1 MDVWGIVIIVVL
13 VLVGVA
19 AWAGL
24 RTRRADGSRRLR
36 ERFGD
41 EYDRAIERASDT
53 DAAERE
59 LERRVERHDRMQ
71 ITELSEQDRDRYVEA
86 WRDVQRRFVDEPE
99 ATLGEADR
107 LITRAMRDRGYPTE
121 HFDQK
126 VEDLS
131 VEHADTLD
139 AYREAHHIADRHE
152 RQGVS
157 TDELRRAMQHYRTIF
172 EAIVDTRTTK
182 GSGLS

>member
-1 MDVWGIVIIVVL
+1 MDVWVIVIIVVL
-13 VLVGVA
+13 ALVGIA

-41 EYDRAIERASDT
+41 EYDRAVAHASDT
-53 DAAERE
+53 SEAERE
-59 LERRVERHDRMQ
+59 LERRIERLERLQ
-71 ITELSEQDRDRYVEA
+71 ITELSTEDRDRYVAA

-107 LITRAMRDRGYPTE
+107 LITHAMRARGYPTE
-121 HFDQK
+121 HFEQK

-131 VEHADTLD
+131 VEHADTLE
-139 AYREAHHIADRHE
+139 AYREAHRIADRHE
-152 RQGVS
+152 REGVS

-172 EAIVDTRTTK
+172 EAIVETRTTR
-182 GSGLS
+182 GSGQS

>member
-1 MDVWGIVIIVVL
+1 MDVWVIVIIVVL
-13 VLVGVA
+13 ALVGVA

-24 RTRRADGSRRLR
+24 RTRRADGSRGLK

-41 EYDRAIERASDT
+41 EYDRALEHASDT
-53 DAAERE
+53 DEAERE
-59 LERRVERHDRMQ
+59 LERRVERHERLQ
-71 ITELSEQDRDRYVEA
+71 ITDLSQEDRDRYAEA

-107 LITRAMRDRGYPTE
+107 LNTRAMRDRGYPTE

-126 VEDLS
+126 IEDLS

-139 AYREAHHIADRHE
+139 AYREAHQIANRHE
-152 RQGVS
+152 RQGAS

-172 EAIVDTRTTK
+172 EAIVETRTTK
-182 GSGLS
+182 GSG

>member
-1 MDVWGIVIIVVL
+1 MDVWVIVIIVIL
-13 VLVGVA
+13 ALVGIA

-24 RTRRADGSRRLR
+24 RTRRTDGSRKLK

-41 EYDRAIERASDT
+41 EYDRAVAHASDT
-53 DAAERE
+53 GEAERE
-59 LERRVERHDRMQ
+59 LERRVERHERLQ
-71 ITELSEQDRDRYVEA
+71 ITELSEEDRDRYVEA
-86 WRDVQRRFVDEPE
+86 WREVQRRFVDEPE

-107 LITRAMRDRGYPTE
+107 LITQAMRARGYPTE

-131 VEHADTLD
+131 VEHGDTLD
-139 AYREAHHIADRHE
+139 VYREAHHIADRHE

-172 EAIVDTRTTK
+172 EAIVETRTSK
-182 GSGLS
+182 GSGQS

>member
-1 MDVWGIVIIVVL
+1 MDVWIIVIIVVL
-13 VLVGVA
+13 ALVGLA

-24 RTRRADGSRRLR
+24 RSKRVNGSRRLK

-41 EYDRAIERASDT
+41 EYDRTVAHAADRDE
-53 DAAERE
+53 AERE
-59 LERRVERHDRMQ
+59 LERRVERHERME
-71 ITELSEQDRDRYVEA
+71 ITELPQEDRERYVSA

-99 ATLGEADR
+99 ETLGEADR

-131 VEHADTLD
+131 VEHADTLN
-139 AYREAHHIADRHE
+139 AYREAHTIADRHE
-152 RQGVS
+152 RGGVS
-157 TDELRRAMQHYRTIF
+157 TDELRRAMQQYRTIF
-172 EAIVDTRTTK
+172 EAIVETTTTK
-182 GSGLS
+182 GSDLS

>member
-1 MDVWGIVIIVVL
+1 MDVWVIVIIVVL
-13 VLVGVA
+13 AVVGVA

-24 RTRRADGSRRLR
+24 RTRRADGSRTLK

-41 EYDRAIERASDT
+41 EYDRAVEHASDT
-53 DAAERE
+53 SEAERE
-59 LERRVERHDRMQ
+59 LERRVERHERLQ
-71 ITELSEQDRDRYVEA
+71 ITELSQQDRDRYAEA
-86 WRDVQRRFVDEPE
+86 WLDVQRRFVDDPE
-99 ATLGEADR
+99 ATLGDADR
-107 LITRAMRDRGYPTE
+107 LITGAMHDRGYPTE

-131 VEHADTLD
+131 VEHADTLN
-139 AYREAHHIADRHE
+139 AYREAHEIADRHE

-172 EAIVDTRTTK
+172 EAIVETRTIK
-182 GSGLS
+182 GSGQS